1 MICRDFIPSPAL
13 TEYINQYRLRHF
25 VFNDGIKVSCKPFP
39 PRPEQCLI
47 FYPRGME
54 IAEHSKNGNKTQLAR
69 SVVSGQ
75 FTERVNRYVST
86 PEFLMITVDMKPGA
100 LHRITGIPFKEMT
113 NKNMDAELFFHS
125 EIRNVNARLSSID
138 SYTEMIAIIESFF
151 LTLVKNT
158 KKEFLAVDHLLN
170 VVAKSSDIFSL
181 DHLAKMAYLSAR
193 QLERKFDERIG
204 INPKTFLRISRFNQS
219 YWMRL
224 KNPKLDWLSI
234 AVNCGYN
241 DYQHLAKDYKDFA
254 NTTPNIFFTEESLA
268 PGRVLGLNK

>member
-1 MICRDFIPSPAL
+1 MICKDFIPSVAL
-13 TEYINQYRLRHF
+13 TDYINRYRLRHF
-25 VFNDGIKVSCKPFP
+25 VFDDGIKVSFKPFP

-54 IAEHSKNGNKTQLAR
+54 ITEYPNDGKKVRLPR

-75 FTERVNRYVST
+75 FIERINRYVSH

-100 LHRITGIPFKEMT
+100 LHRITGIPFKELT
-113 NKNMDAELFFHS
+113 NQNIDAELIFNS
-125 EIRNVNARLSSID
+125 KIRVVNERLGSID
-138 SYTEMIAIIESFF
+138 SYTEMIAFIESFF
-151 LTLVKNT
+151 LQLLKNT
-158 KKEFLAVDHLLN
+158 KKEFLAVDHVLN

-181 DHLAKMAYLSAR
+181 DHLAQMAYLSAR

-224 KNPKLDWLSI
+224 KYEKLDWLSI
-234 AVNCGYN
+234 AIRCGYT
-241 DYQHLAKDYKDFA
+241 DYQHLVKDYKDFA
-254 NTTPNIFFTEESLA
+254 NTTPNIFFAEEKLA